1 MKKFKPKHSK
11 TQSSIQKFPSTNNHI
26 DNYSQKEDFSKK
38 DFKKSKQEKS
48 SFHSNKFSKKVNSSE
63 EDFKKSKQEKSSFHS
78 NKFSKKINSSEK
90 DFKKSNLEKPIKNTL
105 SGEVRLNRY
114 ISNCGICSRREADE
128 WIKKGLVK
136 VNGKVVQELGIKV
149 KVGVDE
155 VLVNGKKAKLENF
168 VYILLNKPKNCI
180 TTLEDEKGRKTVM
193 DFIKG
198 ATDQR
203 VYPVGRLDR
212 NTTGLLLLTNDG
224 ELAKALSHPS
234 SEVPKIYYARLDRPI
249 TNQEIE
255 KLLEGIELEDGFI
268 AADRAGLVEGTND
281 EVGIEIHS
289 GKNHII
295 KRMFKAIGYEVIA
308 LDRVSYGFLNKK
320 GLKKGSWR
328 FLTEK
333 EIAFIKMNYLSK
345 KTLFK
350 KDAPEYKLKIT
361 SKKPLD
367 FVDEFE
373 DFVFDEKDLENIDFN
388 SLFQDL
394 NDDFDENEWN
404 DDLVALEDVDFDDI

>member
-1 MKKFKPKHSK
+1 
-11 TQSSIQKFPSTNNHI
+11 
-26 DNYSQKEDFSKK
+26 
-38 DFKKSKQEKS
+38 
-48 SFHSNKFSKKVNSSE
+48 
-63 EDFKKSKQEKSSFHS
+63 
-78 NKFSKKINSSEK
+78 
-90 DFKKSNLEKPIKNTL
+90 LEKPIKNTI

-136 VNGKVVQELGIKV
+136 VNGKVVKELGIKV

-255 KLLEGIELEDGFI
+255 KLLEGLELEDGFI

-320 GLKKGSWR
+320 GLKRGSWR

-345 KTLFK
+345 KKLFK
-350 KDAPEYKLKIT
+350 KDAPEYQLKIA